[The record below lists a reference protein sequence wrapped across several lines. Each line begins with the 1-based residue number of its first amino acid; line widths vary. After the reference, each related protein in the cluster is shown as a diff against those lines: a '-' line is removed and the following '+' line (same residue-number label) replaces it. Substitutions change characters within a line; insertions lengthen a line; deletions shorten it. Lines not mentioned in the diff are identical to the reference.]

1 MAGGGGTAERRTL
14 AYGALALAAVLF
26 LSVIVLSESVVRNI
40 RLDLTEESLFTL
52 SDGTVKTL
60 SSLDEPITLR
70 LFATRKLVE
79 TSGLAAYA
87 ARVQELLERYVSLS
101 GGSIRLEVVDPEPFS
116 PEDDR
121 AAGFRLT
128 GVPISQ
134 AGDIGYFGVA
144 ATNSTDDADVI
155 PFLAPQ
161 RERFLEYDLTRMIHN
176 LGNPKKRVIALVSGI
191 PLDSDPLKEYQPWT
205 VVENLRQFF
214 EVRAQGLSPKLG
226 DDVDLAMIVHPF
238 GLSAESRYQID
249 QFVLRGGKAIVFVD
263 PHAEEGARSNA
274 ALRLPPGVGSD
285 LPELLGA
292 WGLRYDKDKV
302 LGDMQAGTEVQ
313 AGTDSFGRPIITRYV
328 AWVRYGPGN
337 IQTGD
342 VIASDLDR
350 LNLATAGF
358 LETRDD
364 ATTEVEP
371 LVWSTRSAGPIDAD
385 SVRRN
390 PQPHEIL
397 KAFKPQDR
405 SYTIAARISG
415 RAGTAF
421 PDGPPEAEG
430 GDGDKGGGAD
440 GGDRPEPPPHVAESA
455 DGINVIVFADT
466 DLLADRS
473 WLRIQDLFGQRLV
486 VPNADNG
493 DLVVNA
499 ADNMAGSGDL
509 ISLRGRGLSNRPF
522 EVVERI
528 RRQAEDRYRAQE
540 RALRAEVE
548 ETEKRLRALRTAEG
562 TGRGQEVMS
571 PGQRREVAKF
581 QARLVEIRKELRG
594 VQLNLRRDIDRLGA
608 DLKLVNIAAVP
619 AAVAVLA
626 VALYLVQ
633 RRRARARGGRDR
645 A

>member
-1 MAGGGGTAERRTL
+1 MAGGGGPAERRTL

-26 LSVIVLSESVVRNI
+26 LSVIVLSESAIRNI

-79 TSGLAAYA
+79 TSGLTAYA
-87 ARVQELLERYVSLS
+87 ARVQELLERYASLS
-101 GGSIRLEVVDPEPFS
+101 GGSVRLEVVDPEPFS

-134 AGDIGYFGVA
+134 AGDIGYFGIA
-144 ATNSTDDADVI
+144 ATNSTDDVDVI

-191 PLDSDPLKEYQPWT
+191 PLDSDPLNEYRPWT

-285 LPELLGA
+285 LPGLLEA

-342 VIASDLDR
+342 VVASDLDS

-358 LETRDD
+358 LETRDG

-405 SYTIAARISG
+405 SYTIAARVSG
-415 RAGTAF
+415 KARSAF
-421 PDGPPEAEG
+421 PDGPPEAG
-430 GDGDKGGGAD
+430 GEKEGGAD
-440 GGDRPEPPPHVAESA
+440 GGDRPEPRPHVAESA

-548 ETEKRLRALRTAEG
+548 ETERRLRALRTTERAE
-562 TGRGQEVMS
+562 RGEEVMS
-571 PGQRREVAKF
+571 PEQKREVAKF
-581 QARLVEIRKELRG
+581 QARLVEIRKELRD

-619 AAVAVLA
+619 TAVAVLA
-626 VALYLVQ
+626 VALYLAQ
-633 RRRARARGGRDR
+633 RRRTRARGGRDG